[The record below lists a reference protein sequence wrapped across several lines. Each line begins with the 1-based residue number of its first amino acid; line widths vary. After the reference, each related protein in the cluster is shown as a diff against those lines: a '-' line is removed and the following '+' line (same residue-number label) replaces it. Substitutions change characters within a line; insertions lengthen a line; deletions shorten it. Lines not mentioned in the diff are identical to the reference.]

1 MICSQKILRPTYSGD
16 NFLAEI
22 TRAHMLPFSFLD
34 ASPRTSTKPL
44 ATRCCWQNN
53 CRPHPDQWLQNVCKA
68 ESKRKTKRGKRP
80 HDLSKPAALCVLFS
94 VWTFGKK
101 HVLDTQSS
109 KAQVSR
115 SDASYYFTVAS
126 WFLSECARPWTWL
139 SILWQLGGVWYPWPL
154 GFKRNASCQLKWFY
168 RRYSLDLFNMLT
180 CNDLHI
186 IQGPSACIWLD

>member
-1 MICSQKILRPTYSGD
+1 MLLTQQLPHSSGSM
-16 NFLAEI
+16 A
-22 TRAHMLPFSFLD
+22 
-34 ASPRTSTKPL
+34 
-44 ATRCCWQNN
+44 
-53 CRPHPDQWLQNVCKA
+53 
-68 ESKRKTKRGKRP
+68 SKRLQSRKQKKNKKRQKTSWPLETSCPLRAVFC
-80 HDLSKPAALCVLFS
+80 LE
-94 VWTFGKK
+94 TFGKK

-168 RRYSLDLFNMLT
+168 RRYSLNLFNMLT
-180 CNDLHI
+180 YNDLHI

>member
-1 MICSQKILRPTYSGD
+1 
-16 NFLAEI
+16 
-22 TRAHMLPFSFLD
+22 MLPFSFLD

-44 ATRCCWQNN
+44 ATRCCWHNN
-53 CRPHPDQWLQNVCKA
+53 CRTHPDQWLQNVCKA

-80 HDLSKPAALCVLFS
+80 HDLSKPAALRVLFS
-94 VWTFGKK
+94 VWK
-101 HVLDTQSS
+101 HLERNMFLIHR
-109 KAQVSR
+109 AQR
-115 SDASYYFTVAS
+115 PKYQDPESDASYYFTVAS

-168 RRYSLDLFNMLT
+168 RRYSLNLFNMLT